1 MMKTFYRVCYLAV
14 GLHLFFPSIAL
25 AKVLTLKECYQL
37 ALQRSEVVK
46 YSEEDIRLIRAKYQ
60 EILGAVMPRITVMGT
75 ETLQEKTSSTS
86 GFSTTFNRF
95 STPSIA
101 VTLTQPIFHGFK
113 DFYAL
118 RSGKAELLQ
127 KEFLEREARRQL
139 YMDVA
144 TTYYTITSLDRNIRT
159 TNQILS
165 VLRSQM
171 LEMNKWLNLGKIRE
185 SEVASQK
192 TEIALLEAGLEK
204 YKGDKLIAYEVLT
217 YFTGLDPHPAI
228 VSQSPFVRRLPSLD
242 YFLQAALNR
251 PDLSAVKQDIRRSDE
266 GIKMAKSDFMPVVD
280 FAADYYPYRV
290 GVSADIDWDV
300 QFKMQVPVFNLS
312 NIGKLKE
319 AKSVAVQSRLLA
331 EQKERSVAT
340 DVKKS
345 FKSLESSLRQL
356 NRYQNAVSLAQKSYQ
371 LQRDDYLNGLVS
383 HLDVL
388 QSERSWFESLKQRD
402 AAEIQAWMDW
412 MTLQS
417 NAGTLP

>member
-1 MMKTFYRVCYLAV
+1 MKIFYRFCSLAFC
-14 GLHLFFPSIAL
+14 LFFCSSAL
-25 AKVLTLKECYQL
+25 AKVLTLKDCYQL
-37 ALQRSEVVK
+37 ALQRSEAVK

-60 EILGAVMPRITVMGT
+60 EVLGAVMPRLTVTAT
-75 ETLQEKTSSTS
+75 ETLQERISTTD

-95 STPSIA
+95 STPSVA

-118 RSGKAELLQ
+118 RAGKAEWLQ
-127 KEFLEREARRQL
+127 KEFLVREAKRGL
-139 YMDVA
+139 YTDVA
-144 TTYYTITSLDRNIRT
+144 TTYYTIMSLDRHIRT

-171 LEMNKWLNLGKIRE
+171 AEMNKWFALGKIRE
-185 SEVASQK
+185 SEVAAHK
-192 TEIALLEAGLEK
+192 TEMALLEAGLEK
-204 YKGDKLIAYEVLT
+204 DQGDKLMAYDVLA

-228 VSQSPFVRRLPSLD
+228 VSQNPFVRQLPSLD

-251 PDLSAVKQDIRRSDE
+251 PDVSAIKQSIHLSDE
-266 GIKMAKSDFMPVVD
+266 GVKMAKSDFMPAID
-280 FAADYYPYRV
+280 FTADYYPYRV
-290 GVSADIDWDV
+290 GVSANVDWDV

-319 AKSVAVQSRLLA
+319 AKSTAIQTRLLA
-331 EQKERSVAT
+331 EQKEKVVKT
-340 DVKKS
+340 DVKKA
-345 FKSLESSLRQL
+345 FTSLQSSLRQL
-356 NRYQNAVSLAQKSYQ
+356 SRYQQAVSLAQKSYH

-388 QSERSWFESLKQRD
+388 QSERSWFEALKQRD

-412 MTLQS
+412 ITLQS